1 MNTLFERN
9 VTNYKDE
16 WYTPP
21 AIVRALGEFDLDP
34 CAPVQRLYD
43 TARVHYTIVDDGLS
57 KKWDGRVWCNPP
69 YSNLEEWIK
78 RCVAHGN
85 AIVLSF
91 ARVDTGWFFK
101 HGWNRA
107 DSVFFFAGRIKFLNP
122 DGKSLG
128 NAGAPSVL
136 LSYGQSNVESI
147 EESGLQ
153 GKHVLLSYTPIIVV
167 GVSPTWIE
175 VVKIAARHAGEDEL
189 RPLYEM
195 VERVAP
201 DKVNANQHWKAKV
214 RQCIQLIR
222 KQSTH
227 PKQEAKQ

>member
-9 VTNYKDE
+9 TGNYKDE

-21 AIVRALGEFDLDP
+21 SIVRALGQFDLDP
-34 CAPVQRLYD
+34 CAPMDRLYD
-43 TARVHYTIVDDGLS
+43 TAKVHYTIADDGLS
-57 KKWDGRVWCNPP
+57 KSWYGRVWCNPP

-78 RCVAHGN
+78 RCVSHGN

-91 ARVDTGWFFK
+91 ARVDTRWFFR
-101 HGWNRA
+101 HGWYKA
-107 DSVFFFAGRIKFLNP
+107 DSIFFFAGRIKFLNP
-122 DGKSLG
+122 EGKSKS

-136 LSYGQSNVESI
+136 LSYGKNNVESI

-153 GKHVLLSYTPIIVV
+153 GKHIHLSYTPVVVV
-167 GVSPTWIE
+167 GISPTWVE
-175 VVKIAARHAGEDEL
+175 VVKIAVRHAGDDEL
-189 RPLYEM
+189 KPLYEM

-214 RQCIQLIR
+214 RQCIQIIR
-222 KQSTH
+222 KQTL
-227 PKQEAKQ
+227 K